1 MNIANRM
8 KKRFD
13 LVLCL
18 GLIHHLQITERVP
31 LINIIQMLENLT
43 HKYLVIEFISN
54 KDQKFIELAGLN
66 IELYENYTQES
77 FEEILEKN
85 LF

>member
-1 MNIANRM
+1 
-8 KKRFD
+8 
-13 LVLCL
+13 
-18 GLIHHLQITERVP
+18 
-31 LINIIQMLENLT
+31 MLENLT

-66 IELYENYTQES
+66 IELYENYIKKVLKK
-77 FEEILEKN
+77 FWKKN